1 MKTKNILFI
10 THTYTT
16 FQKSQ
21 IESVAKEFD
30 KVYVLVRYKPIA
42 EISRFLPIRYLR
54 THSKN
59 SSIDLNSKPDN
70 VHVFRVP
77 IFYFP
82 WKRSYLKLGDRL
94 LKKIKRIIKNK
105 SLSFDLIHAHYFWT
119 SGYIAVKLKE
129 AYQKPV
135 VITNH
140 STLQLTEYPHRNQI
154 WKDKITETITGTD
167 KIFVVNDL
175 MREKVKEIDTASNVE
190 VIPIGFNDELFYPV
204 EQEDARRALALPE
217 GVPII
222 LNISRLD
229 DNKNLELFING
240 SSMLINDFPNM
251 QCIIIGE
258 GRNFSKLRNLINEL
272 GVEGNIRL
280 LGLVPHHE
288 ITQWINACD
297 CVVLTSYSEGS
308 PTVMYEALACGKPF
322 LGSNV
327 GGIPDIVNDSA
338 YGYIFNPHQIKD
350 FTSKFELVL
359 KKKWDQKE
367 ILLYGSQFSQT
378 KISSRIIDAYN
389 ALVNP

>member
-21 IESVAKEFD
+21 IESVAKEFA
-30 KVYVLVRYKPIA
+30 KVYVLVRYKPVA

-54 THSKN
+54 AHSKN
-59 SSIDLNSKPDN
+59 SSIDLNNKPNN

-77 IFYFP
+77 IFYLP

-94 LKKIKRIIKNK
+94 LQKVKRIIKSK
-105 SLSFDLIHAHYFWT
+105 SLNFDLIHAHYFWT

-140 STLQLTEYPHRNQI
+140 STLQLTEYPHRNQV
-154 WKDKITETITGTD
+154 WKEKITKTITDTD

-175 MREKVKEIDTASNVE
+175 MKEKVKEIDNASDVE
-190 VIPIGFNDELFYPV
+190 VIPIGFDDGLFYPI
-204 EQEDARRALALPE
+204 EQDVARRSLALPDR
-217 GVPII
+217 VPII

-229 DNKNLELFING
+229 ENKNLELFING
-240 SSMLINDFPNM
+240 ASRLINDYPNL

-258 GRNFSKLRNLINEL
+258 GSYYNILRNLINEL
-272 GVEGNIRL
+272 GVEENIRL
-280 LGLVPHHE
+280 VGMVPHHE
-288 ITQWINACD
+288 INRWINASD
-297 CVVLTSYSEGS
+297 CVALTSYSEGS

-327 GGIPDIVNDSA
+327 GGIPDIINDSA
-338 YGYIFNPHQIKD
+338 YGYLFDPHQIHD
-350 FTSKFELVL
+350 FSSKFKLIL
-359 KKKWDQKE
+359 DKKWDLE
-367 ILLYGSQFSQT
+367 IIRLYGSQFSQT
-378 KISSRIIDAYN
+378 KIASRIMDAYN
-389 ALVNP
+389 ALLNP